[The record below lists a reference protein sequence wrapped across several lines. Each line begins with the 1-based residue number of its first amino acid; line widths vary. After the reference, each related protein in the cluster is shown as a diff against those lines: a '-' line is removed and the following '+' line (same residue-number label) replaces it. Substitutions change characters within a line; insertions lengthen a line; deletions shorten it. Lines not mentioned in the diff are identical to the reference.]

1 MPRSTAGRW
10 AFGLTAFLFALSA
23 ANGQTVAERLKL
35 CNACHGENGN
45 SVVPGTP
52 SLAGQP
58 ALFVENQL
66 VLIREGVRKVL
77 PVMEEAVRGVKD
89 AEIREISRYYAAQK
103 AVAQPGKPEPA
114 LMKQGAALVRKLH
127 CASCHE
133 KDFRGREQMPRLAA
147 QREEYLESSMNA
159 YRNYTRTGGDT
170 LMAASLYGTTD
181 ADIKALAHYLAKQ
194 KP

>member
-1 MPRSTAGRW
+1 MSRSTGRW
-10 AFGLTAFLFALSA
+10 AFGLTALLFALTGA
-23 ANGQTVAERLKL
+23 LAQTVPERLKL
-35 CNACHGENGN
+35 CNACHGEGGN
-45 SVVPGTP
+45 SLIPGTP

-77 PVMEEAVRGVKD
+77 PVMEDAVRGVKD

-103 AVAQPGKPEPA
+103 PVAQPGKPDPA
-114 LMKQGAALVRKLH
+114 QMKQGAALSKKLH
-127 CASCHE
+127 CRSCHQ
-133 KDFRGREQMPRLAA
+133 DDYRGREQMPRLAA
-147 QREEYLESSMNA
+147 QREEYLESAMNA

-181 ADIKALAHYLAKQ
+181 ADIKALAHYL
-194 KP
+194 

>member
-1 MPRSTAGRW
+1 MRVRIAGRW
-10 AFGLTAFLFALSA
+10 AWLTALFICPALA
-23 ANGQTVAERLKL
+23 QPLPERLKL
-35 CNACHGENGN
+35 CNACHGEHGN
-45 SVVPGTP
+45 SAIPGTP

-77 PVMEEAVRGVKD
+77 PVMEDAVRGVKD
-89 AEIREISRYYAAQK
+89 AEIREIARYYAGQK
-103 AVAQPGKPEPA
+103 AVAQQGKLEPA
-114 LMKQGAALVRKLH
+114 LMKQGATLARKLH

-133 KDFRGREQMPRLAA
+133 SDFRGREQMPRLAA
-147 QREEYLESSMNA
+147 QREEYLESAMNA

-181 ADIKALAHYLAKQ
+181 ADIKALAHFLAKQ

>member
-1 MPRSTAGRW
+1 MGRW
-10 AFGLTAFLFALSA
+10 AFGLTAFLFALA
-23 ANGQTVAERLKL
+23 AAHGQTVAERLKL
-35 CNACHGENGN
+35 CNVCHGEGGN
-45 SVVPGTP
+45 SAIPGTP

-77 PVMEEAVRGVKD
+77 PVMESAVRGVKD
-89 AEIREISRYYAAQK
+89 AEIREIARFYAAQR
-103 AVAQPGKPEPA
+103 AAAQPGKPDPA
-114 LMKQGAALVRKLH
+114 LMKQGAALAKKLH

-133 KDFRGREQMPRLAA
+133 RDFRGREQMPRLAA
-147 QREEYLESSMNA
+147 QREEYLESAMNA

-181 ADIKALAHYLAKQ
+181 ADIRALAHFLARQ

>member
-1 MPRSTAGRW
+1 MSRSAGRW
-10 AFGLTAFLFALSA
+10 AFGLTAFLFVSCAALA
-23 ANGQTVAERLKL
+23 QTLSERLKL
-35 CNACHGENGN
+35 CNACHGEAGN
-45 SVVPGTP
+45 SVIPGTP

-77 PVMEEAVRGVKD
+77 PVMEVAVRGVKD

-103 AVAQPGKPEPA
+103 PTAPQGKPEPA
-114 LMKQGAALVRKLH
+114 LMKQGAALSRKLH
-127 CASCHE
+127 CASCHQG
-133 KDFRGREQMPRLAA
+133 DYRGREQMPRLAA
-147 QREEYLESSMNA
+147 QREEYLESAMNA
-159 YRNYTRTGGDT
+159 YRHYTRTGGDT
-170 LMAASLYGTTD
+170 LMAAALYGTTD